1 METFDLSPDGPKS
14 IAHYRTLEQA
24 VEQATA
30 HVGHGPER
38 AGDAPANG
46 PLFCGTDTALRHR
59 VSAGTQRTAS

>member
-38 AGDAPANG
+38 AGDAPANA
-46 PLFCGTDTALRHR
+46 PLLSDHHP
-59 VSAGTQRTAS
+59 SAPRPAP